1 MGIERLELLE
11 ERRARLKAQLKCRE
25 LQNALDSVDLRVT
38 DMERSYELVRI
49 AFHAGIPMDQ
59 IKNMIV
65 TSDGVM
71 MKGKNNA

>member
-1 MGIERLELLE
+1 MGVERLELLE

-25 LQNALDSVDLRVT
+25 LQSALDAMDLRLT

-59 IKNMIV
+59 IKDMVV
-65 TSDGVM
+65 TSGGVM
-71 MKGKNNA
+71 MKGKSNA